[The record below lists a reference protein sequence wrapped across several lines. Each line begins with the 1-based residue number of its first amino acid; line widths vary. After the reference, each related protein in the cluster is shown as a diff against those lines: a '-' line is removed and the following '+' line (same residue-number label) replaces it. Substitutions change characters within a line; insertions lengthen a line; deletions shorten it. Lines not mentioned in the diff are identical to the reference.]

1 MGLVIFGRL
10 PPGRMLRGKFFAR
23 RTSRQGIVAVLIANQ
38 RRNFGATVIVLVAL
52 GVAGCSNGQYA
63 FGPPGQGAA
72 APVTLSPQQ
81 QTALAQQTQQYQQRA
96 ATLDRDNQELEAMLA
111 QTRQQTQ
118 LLQEQIAAT
127 QTQLRD
133 TTDRLAS
140 VQADN
145 DLMRNRTSALA
156 ASVQTRS
163 QAEIRANN
171 SLLRS
176 LTVTNMPGINVRQ
189 DGDVIRIEV
198 PADQLFTTGT
208 AQPRAGSD
216 VLIRTI
222 GIDLAQNY
230 PQQLIGIEGH
240 TDGAPM
246 TSPQYPTDQH
256 LAVGQ
261 AMAVYDG
268 LTRSGGLPPKQL
280 FVVGHG
286 ASHPLVSNGTEQGRA
301 RNRRI
306 EIVIYPET
314 FQR

>member
-1 MGLVIFGRL
+1 MALA
-10 PPGRMLRGKFFAR
+10 MA
-23 RTSRQGIVAVLIANQ
+23 AVCA
-38 RRNFGATVIVLVAL
+38 
-52 GVAGCSNGQYA
+52 AGCGGRYA
-63 FGPPGQGAA
+63 FAPAGQ
-72 APVTLSPQQ
+72 APAVTLSPQQ

-96 ATLDRDNQELEAMLA
+96 ASLDRDNQELESMLA
-111 QTRQQTQ
+111 QSRQQSQ
-118 LLQEQIAAT
+118 LLEEQIRAT

-145 DLMRNRTSALA
+145 DMLRNRTSAMA

-176 LTVTNMPGINVRQ
+176 MSITGMPGINVRQ
-189 DGDVIRIEV
+189 DGDVIRIEL
-198 PADQLFTTGT
+198 PSDQLFNVGT
-208 AQPRAGSD
+208 AQLKLGADALVRSIAA
-216 VLIRTI
+216 
-222 GIDLAQNY
+222 DLVQNY

-240 TDGAPM
+240 TDGSPM

-261 AMAVYDG
+261 AMVIYEG
-268 LTRSGGLPPKQL
+268 LIKAGGMPPRQL

-286 ASHPLVSNGTEQGRA
+286 ASHPIVSNGTEAGRA

-306 EIVIYPET
+306 DVVIYPET
-314 FQR
+314 LRR

>member
-1 MGLVIFGRL
+1 MIGVCLL
-10 PPGRMLRGKFFAR
+10 AA
-23 RTSRQGIVAVLIANQ
+23 S
-38 RRNFGATVIVLVAL
+38 AL
-52 GVAGCSNGQYA
+52 GIAGCSGSQYA
-63 FGPPGQGAA
+63 FGPPAQA

-96 ATLDRDNQELEAMLA
+96 ASLDRDNQELESMLA
-111 QTRQQTQ
+111 QTRQQAQ
-118 LLQEQIAAT
+118 LLQEQVAAT

-133 TTDRLAS
+133 TTDRLAA

-145 DLMRNRTSALA
+145 DLLRNRTTALA

-176 LTVTNMPGINVRQ
+176 LTITNMPGVNVRQ
-189 DGDVIRIEV
+189 DGDVIRIEL
-198 PADQLFTTGT
+198 PADQLFNAGT
-208 AQPRAGSD
+208 AQPKVGAD
-216 VLIRTI
+216 VLVRTI
-222 GIDLAQNY
+222 AVDLAQNY

-240 TDGAPM
+240 TDGSPM

-256 LAVGQ
+256 LAVSQ
-261 AMAVYDG
+261 AMAVYDS
-268 LTRSGGLPPKQL
+268 LTRTSGLPAKQL

-286 ASHPLVSNGTEQGRA
+286 ASHPLVSNGTEAGRT

-314 FQR
+314 FSR

>member
-1 MGLVIFGRL
+1 MSHVSN
-10 PPGRMLRGKFFAR
+10 R
-23 RTSRQGIVAVLIANQ
+23 RTI
-38 RRNFGATVIVLVAL
+38 GAIWLAL
-52 GVAGCSNGQYA
+52 LTLSATGCGGRYALTPAGQPAG
-63 FGPPGQGAA
+63 
-72 APVTLSPQQ
+72 VTLSPQQ

-96 ATLDRDNQELEAMLA
+96 ASLDRDNQELESMLA
-111 QTRQQTQ
+111 QSRQQTQ
-118 LLQEQIAAT
+118 LLQEQITAT

-133 TTDRLAS
+133 TTDRLAA

-145 DLMRNRTSALA
+145 DLLRNRTTALA

-176 LTVTNMPGINVRQ
+176 LTITNMPGINVRQ
-189 DGDVIRIEV
+189 DGDVIRIEL
-198 PADQLFTTGT
+198 PGDQLFNVGT
-208 AQPRAGSD
+208 AQPKLGAD
-216 VLIRTI
+216 ALLRTI
-222 GIDLAQNY
+222 AVDLAQNY

-240 TDGAPM
+240 TDGSPM

-256 LAVGQ
+256 LAVAQ

-268 LTRSGGLPPKQL
+268 LARTGGMPPRQL

-286 ASHPLVSNGTEQGRA
+286 ASHPLVSNGTDAGRA

-306 EIVIYPET
+306 EVVIYPET
-314 FQR
+314 IQR